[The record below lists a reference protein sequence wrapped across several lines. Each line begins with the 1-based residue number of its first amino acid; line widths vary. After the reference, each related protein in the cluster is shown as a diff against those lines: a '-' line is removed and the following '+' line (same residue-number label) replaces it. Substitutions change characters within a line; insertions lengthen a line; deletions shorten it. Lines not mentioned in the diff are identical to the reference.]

1 MGIEFSLDLNRITEI
16 NFSKKIKE
24 LSAILKSWQ
33 HRKLTLMGKITVI
46 KSLALSKLVHLL
58 TALPNLAHELTSLFY
73 NFIWNNKPDR
83 AKRNT
88 SYMPTLPIYAVV
100 YRFLSLL
107 PPTNF
112 RCFPTDLEKK
122 M

>member
-1 MGIEFSLDLNRITEI
+1 LGIEFSLDLNRITEI

-100 YRFLSLL
+100 YRIFKSS
-107 PPTNF
+107 TAYQF
-112 RCFPTDLEKK
+112 
-122 M
+122 